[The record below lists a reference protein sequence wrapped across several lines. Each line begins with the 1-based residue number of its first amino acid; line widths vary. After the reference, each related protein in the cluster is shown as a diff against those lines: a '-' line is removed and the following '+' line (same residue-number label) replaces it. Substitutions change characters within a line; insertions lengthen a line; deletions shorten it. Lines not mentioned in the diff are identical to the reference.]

1 MKRVPTAAA
10 FIALIVYA
18 ASALDDH
25 PGHSARLTVRTSPN
39 MPVRIYLTRNGSPFR
54 LHPVQAV
61 LPIKVDVYY
70 RDRLWLRDPDPEVF
84 EAIHGDDSHFF
95 LLKGLAHF
103 SLPPGK
109 YKLEAY
115 RGFFYK
121 PAAVEFELTNDSARE
136 VTLPME
142 TWADPA
148 EWISSD
154 DHIHLTRT
162 KKDDSLYLQWLAAE
176 DLNVGNFLE
185 LQRQV
190 QAAPQYAY
198 GKQGEAVLGSYSIR
212 TGEEAR
218 NEFFGH
224 TNLLG
229 IRQAVLPMSSGTMYA
244 NSSESYPFYSIF
256 DKARLVGGTVG
267 HAHFYLPPQHS
278 TVIMD
283 ALLGKIDFIETL
295 QFGELKTANWYLL
308 LNSGLRFA
316 GIAGS
321 DFPVP
326 LGRTKPW
333 QKWLPLLG
341 PERTLVKSRA
351 KSYAAWAEGVR
362 AGRAM
367 VTNGPLVALQIAGG
381 RAVATAAFYRPIELL
396 EIIRNGEVVASGKGG
411 RAEASADCAQS
422 CWFAARVRVEGGWVA
437 HTNAEY
443 ILKDGRP
450 VRVAADRARLAAIWD
465 QEIAYWRGAGIR
477 FASDAAGAEFWRLA
491 EDVRKRLREE

>member
-1 MKRVPTAAA
+1 MKRTALFAA
-10 FIALIVYA
+10 FIALLVLA
-18 ASALDDH
+18 ASALEDH
-25 PGHSARLTVRTSPN
+25 PGHSARLTVRTSPRL
-39 MPVRIYLTRNGSPFR
+39 PARVYLTRNGAPFR

-61 LPIKVDVYY
+61 LPINVDVYY
-70 RDRLWLRDPDPEVF
+70 GDRLWLRDPDPAVLEV
-84 EAIHGDDSHFF
+84 IHADESHF
-95 LLKGLAHF
+95 LLLNGQATF

-121 PAAVEFELTNDSARE
+121 PAFVEFELTNDSARE

-142 TWADPA
+142 TWTNPA

-154 DHIHLTRT
+154 DHIHLTRAA
-162 KKDDSLYLQWLAAE
+162 KDNALYLRWLAAE

-190 QAAPQYAY
+190 QAAPQYAF
-198 GKQGEAVLGSYSIR
+198 GKSGEAASGAYSIR

-218 NEFFGH
+218 NEYFGH

-229 IRQAVLPMSSGTMYA
+229 IRGVVQPMSSGLMYA
-244 NSSESYPFYSIF
+244 NSPESHPFYAIF
-256 DKARLVGGTVG
+256 DRARLAGGTVG

-295 QFGELKTANWYLL
+295 QFGQLKTDHWYLL
-308 LNSGLRFA
+308 LNAGLRFT

-326 LGRTKPW
+326 LGRAKPW
-333 QKWLPLLG
+333 PKWLPLLG

-351 KSYAAWAEGVR
+351 KTYDAWAEGVR
-362 AGRAM
+362 GGRAI
-367 VTNGPLVALQIAGG
+367 VSNGPLVELKIEGG
-381 RAVATAAFYRPIELL
+381 RAVAQASFHQPIESL
-396 EIIRNGEVVASGKGG
+396 EIIRNGQVVASAKGQ
-411 RAEASADCAQS
+411 RAEASAECAES
-422 CWFAARVRVEGGWVA
+422 CWFAARVKVEGGWVA
-437 HTNAEY
+437 HTNPEY
-443 ILKDGRP
+443 ILKDGKP
-450 VRVAADRARLAAIWD
+450 VRVAADRAKVAEIWK
-465 QEIAYWRGAGIR
+465 QEMAYWRGAGIQ
-477 FASDAAGAEFWRLA
+477 FASDAARDEFWRLA
-491 EDVRKRLREE
+491 EDVSARLARE